1 MKHMTMLVALAALM
15 VGAAQTNVAA
25 APPKGKAAA
34 KKPAKAVCAVCKVK
48 EGSTKPE
55 EVKATLKYKGKT
67 YPFCSVDEK
76 AEFISN
82 PAKYA
87 K

>member
-1 MKHMTMLVALAALM
+1 MKTLSLLATLASLTVATAAT
-15 VGAAQTNVAA
+15 AAKEK
-25 APPKGKAAA
+25 PAA
-34 KKPAKAVCAVCKVK
+34 KKPAKAVCAVCKVR
-48 EGSTKPE
+48 EGAKAKPE

-67 YPFCSVDEK
+67 YPFCEVSEK